1 MLGVTYYH
9 QTIRKYVAVFG
20 TLFNDLNI
28 ERTNA
33 SGTVIEKVK
42 IPLAYGPKQKW
53 LLAMSDTTAS
63 RKVTATRSPRMGFA
77 LTSVDYDSVRKLN
90 TVGKNWA
97 ANSSLSTTT
106 TLLSQFNPVP
116 YNFAFD
122 LFILVKNAED
132 GTQILEQILP
142 YFTPEFTVTVN
153 TIPDMGIKADIPV
166 VLNSSSV
173 ADEYEGDLATR
184 RTITWTLS
192 FTLKGYIYPDIKSS
206 SIIKTIEVN
215 FRIPATAV
223 TTSDLSNY
231 ILMESGSA
239 SAPVYIQTDG
249 LLIAGGGIMFDGD
262 LVAGGTVL
270 NEDDGG
276 IYLDGLETAGG
287 RIVTDGLAYRGYL
300 YTEDGNQITAENG
313 NLYIGDDY
321 EDVIATSVTILL
333 EDQDGA
339 ILTEDFA
346 VGSSDNAGVILLE
359 STVIEIRG
367 GSVQLE
373 DMDGRIITENI
384 QIQTDGTT
392 RIINEREDDG
402 IADATIKTRY
412 TVEPSPS
419 TATANDDYGFSETFE
434 FFQDGRENDP
444 ATGDDYT

>member
-53 LLAMSDTTAS
+53 LLAMADTTAS
-63 RKVTATRSPRMGFA
+63 RKVTATRTPRMGFA
-77 LTSVDYDSVRKLN
+77 LTSVDYDPVRKLN

-239 SAPVYIQTDG
+239 SATKLGKVMGIRTSHYKYLRSRKDLTKNVVLYNLKNDPNETKNIASLNPQIVEEMEGILQKITTDSAVY
-249 LLIAGGGIMFDGD
+249 D
-262 LVAGGTVL
+262 LPSITKDESKKVEAEL
-270 NEDDGG
+270 RK
-276 IYLDGLETAGG
+276 L
-287 RIVTDGLAYRGYL
+287 GYL
-300 YTEDGNQITAENG
+300 
-313 NLYIGDDY
+313 
-321 EDVIATSVTILL
+321 
-333 EDQDGA
+333 
-339 ILTEDFA
+339 
-346 VGSSDNAGVILLE
+346 
-359 STVIEIRG
+359 
-367 GSVQLE
+367 
-373 DMDGRIITENI
+373 
-384 QIQTDGTT
+384 
-392 RIINEREDDG
+392 
-402 IADATIKTRY
+402 K
-412 TVEPSPS
+412 
-419 TATANDDYGFSETFE
+419 
-434 FFQDGRENDP
+434 
-444 ATGDDYT
+444 

>member
-33 SGTVIEKVK
+33 SGTVTEKVK

-153 TIPDMGIKADIPV
+153 TIPDMGIKADIPI

-206 SIIKTIEVN
+206 SIIKTVEVN
-215 FRIPATAV
+215 FRIPATAI
-223 TTSDLSNY
+223 TTTDLSNY

-339 ILTEDFA
+339 IITEDFA
-346 VGSSDNAGVILLE
+346 VGSSDNAGIILLE

>member
-33 SGTVIEKVK
+33 SGTVVEKVK

-153 TIPDMGIKADIPV
+153 TIPDMGIKADIPI

-346 VGSSDNAGVILLE
+346 VGSSDNAGIILLE

>member
-33 SGTVIEKVK
+33 SGTVTEKVK

-63 RKVTATRSPRMGFA
+63 RKVTATRTPRMGFA
-77 LTSVDYDSVRKLN
+77 LTSVDYDPVRKLN

-97 ANSSLSTTT
+97 ANTSLSTTT

-153 TIPDMGIKADIPV
+153 TIPDMGIKADIPI
-166 VLNSSSV
+166 VLNSSRV

-206 SIIKTIEVN
+206 SIIKTVEVN
-215 FRIPATAV
+215 FRIPATAIIP
-223 TTSDLSNY
+223 SDLSNY
-231 ILMESGSA
+231 ILMEDSSA
-239 SAPVYIQTDG
+239 STPVYIQTDG

-276 IYLDGLETAGG
+276 IYLDGLETTGG

-300 YTEDGNQITAENG
+300 YTEDGDQLTAEND
-313 NLYIGDDY
+313 NLYIGDNY
-321 EDVIATSVTILL
+321 VDVIATSVTILL

-339 ILTEDFA
+339 IITEDFA

-359 STVIEIRG
+359 STVIEING

-373 DMDGRIITENI
+373 DMDGRIIAENI

-402 IADATIKTRY
+402 LADATIKSRY

-419 TATANDDYGFSETFE
+419 TATADDDYGFSETFE

>member
-33 SGTVIEKVK
+33 SGTVTEKVK

-106 TLLSQFNPVP
+106 SLLTQFNPVP

-153 TIPDMGIKADIPV
+153 TIPDMGIKADIPI

-206 SIIKTIEVN
+206 SIIKTVEVN

-223 TTSDLSNY
+223 PTTDLSNY

-321 EDVIATSVTILL
+321 EDVTTTSVTILL

-346 VGSSDNAGVILLE
+346 VGSSDNAGIILLE
-359 STVIEIRG
+359 STLIEING

>member
-33 SGTVIEKVK
+33 SGTVTEKVK

-106 TLLSQFNPVP
+106 SLLTQFNPVP

-153 TIPDMGIKADIPV
+153 TIPDMGIKADIPI

-206 SIIKTIEVN
+206 SIIKTVEVN

-300 YTEDGNQITAENG
+300 YTEDGNQITAEDG

-359 STVIEIRG
+359 STVIEING